1 MDKNADKIATYHRKI
16 LVWSSTISQNTSSSE
31 HIKHIQFTKTILTS
45 SSQNTQS
52 GTQVVCSQADNKSYM
67 VETQRRDMVAPRW
80 SVHRQTAKCIE
91 KGIYMPSQLLGL
103 LTTLASG
110 ALAAFFSFFFSG
122 VFFFLP
128 GVFFFFFFVHVF
140 CFFCFGGVLGP
151 SSSSLPLQ
159 HRWYCQLRRF
169 SCTITTR

>member
-31 HIKHIQFTKTILTS
+31 HIKHIQFTETILTS

-52 GTQVVCSQADNKSYM
+52 GAQVVCSQADNKSYM

-91 KGIYMPSQLLGL
+91 KSIYMPSQLLGL

-110 ALAAFFSFFFSG
+110 AEAAFFSFFFTG
-122 VFFFLP
+122 V
-128 GVFFFFFFVHVF
+128 FFFFVHVF
-140 CFFCFGGVLGP
+140 CFFCLFGVLG
-151 SSSSLPLQ
+151 SASSSLPLPHKYQ
-159 HRWYCQLRRF
+159 FRSL
-169 SCTITTR
+169 SCIVHSRYGLGEIPFK